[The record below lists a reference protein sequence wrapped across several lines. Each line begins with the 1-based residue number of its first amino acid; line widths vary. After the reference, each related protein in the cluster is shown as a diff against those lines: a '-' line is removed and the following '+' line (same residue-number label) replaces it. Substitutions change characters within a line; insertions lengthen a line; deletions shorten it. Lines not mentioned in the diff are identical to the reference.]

1 MDGVDADR
9 VAVGLGVLRDDEA
22 AAEVALALGA
32 EALALELATGSD
44 MSAEQCSKML
54 AKAAETVHGV
64 SWFEVVEVRGAAADG
79 KVVEYQVTLDAG
91 FKVD

>member
-1 MDGVDADR
+1 MGDKVYKKIR
-9 VAVGLGVLRDDEA
+9 LVGCSKDSVEA
-22 AAEVALALGA
+22 AINLA
-32 EALALELATGSD
+32 
-44 MSAEQCSKML
+44 L

-64 SWFEVVEVRGAAADG
+64 SWFEVIEVRGAAADG